1 MKSSRTWAV
10 ISSATEPSVNVL
22 LVGLGRWGEKH
33 LRVLGE
39 LGVTLWVAD
48 VSPERLAWAVRHGV
62 APSRAVT
69 DYRSALPLVD
79 AVDVVTSA
87 DSHYEVARAGLAAGR
102 HCFVEKPL
110 ARTAAEGR
118 LLEAAAAAAGLVVQV
133 GHIFRFHPVTGAVRD
148 ALDAGRIGAVRY
160 ATGRFSGFKR
170 PRMDV
175 GVTQTDA
182 IHFFDL
188 FAHLFDREPTRVS
201 ALQRDFLGRRL
212 DDLSVT
218 VVHYGE
224 VPVIVEASYFTP
236 GTWRECVL
244 VGERGALVADYAT
257 SVVTLHLG
265 EHRRHG
271 AAWEA
276 VETGKEELPTRRE
289 EPLRLELQAFLDAC
303 AGRAS
308 NPVPA
313 LAGVRAL
320 EVVEAAERSARSGAE
335 VALTP

>member
-1 MKSSRTWAV
+1 MRSMPDVSARCATPPAASPGSSGPGWTWASRRLTRSTFSISSRICSIA
-10 ISSATEPSVNVL
+10 
-22 LVGLGRWGEKH
+22 
-33 LRVLGE
+33 
-39 LGVTLWVAD
+39 
-48 VSPERLAWAVRHGV
+48 
-62 APSRAVT
+62 SR
-69 DYRSALPLVD
+69 P
-79 AVDVVTSA
+79 
-87 DSHYEVARAGLAAGR
+87 
-102 HCFVEKPL
+102 
-110 ARTAAEGR
+110 
-118 LLEAAAAAAGLVVQV
+118 
-133 GHIFRFHPVTGAVRD
+133 
-148 ALDAGRIGAVRY
+148 
-160 ATGRFSGFKR
+160 
-170 PRMDV
+170 
-175 GVTQTDA
+175 
-182 IHFFDL
+182 
-188 FAHLFDREPTRVS
+188 RVS
-201 ALQRDFLGRRL
+201 AVQRDFLGRGL

-218 VVHYGE
+218 VVHYGD

-236 GTWRECVL
+236 GTWRECVV

-265 EHRRHG
+265 EHRQHG